1 MGKNYTINVKAGGVF
16 SKFIFTIQNIQK
28 IDVDFESVYIN
39 NCDDRSLTGN
49 ENIFN
54 FIFEQNIGENQIPHK
69 CEHLGN
75 YDKLKP
81 IENSDKLNDYKKIVN
96 KLKFNKNFND
106 IFQKHLNELKIDET
120 FIGLHIRL
128 CDMNIVHAKD
138 YGTVTF
144 DDFINELQKHI
155 TNDTRVFVASDNYES
170 IEKLKKILGDKLFYV
185 DNFIRGKNENE
196 NTANLQL
203 VNFKNKKLWEEA
215 FIEML
220 LLSKCGTLICRSS
233 NVNNVS
239 IIYSNTIKKIIRL

>member
-1 MGKNYTINVKAGGVF
+1 MGKNYTIHVKAGGVF
-16 SKFIFTIQNIQK
+16 SKFIFAIQNIQK
-28 IDVDFESVYIN
+28 IDIDFESVYIN
-39 NCDDRSLTGN
+39 NRDDRSLTGN

-54 FIFEQNIGENQIPHK
+54 VIFEQNISENQIQHK

-75 YDKLKP
+75 YSKLTP

-96 KLKFNKNFND
+96 KLKFYKNFND
-106 IFQKHLNELKIDET
+106 LFQKHLNELKIDET

-128 CDMNIVHAKD
+128 CDMNIAHAKD

-144 DDFINELQKHI
+144 DDFINELQKHT